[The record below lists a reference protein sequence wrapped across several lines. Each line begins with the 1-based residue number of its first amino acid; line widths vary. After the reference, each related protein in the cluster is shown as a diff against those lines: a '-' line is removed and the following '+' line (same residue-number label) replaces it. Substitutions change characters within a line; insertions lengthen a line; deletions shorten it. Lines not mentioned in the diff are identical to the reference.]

1 MVDWLFGWL
10 VKLFGCLIVVRLVV
24 GCQLSALFG
33 WLFICLLK
41 LLVGW
46 LSWLVGWLF
55 GFLVASLSWLV
66 SLVG

>member
-1 MVDWLFGWL
+1 LVDWLFGWL

-46 LSWLVGWLF
+46 LSWLVGWL
-55 GFLVASLSWLV
+55 
-66 SLVG
+66 VG